1 MSQSIGNRIRLGLAL
16 RGISQ
21 ASLAEAIGTSAPA
34 VNAWVRSETPKR
46 PTAENVSAIA
56 KALDVDEAWLQLGV
70 GQAPA
75 RNAGE
80 ERAEYDERLS
90 WYWQPPPPDEQRVMG
105 NAAGHAFEL
114 NVRALVRETGQNIL
128 DELLD
133 GEQTVE
139 AEYSVIEL
147 EADEAR
153 RFLSALKY
161 DAELRPHL
169 EACAAEKARKQ
180 AAVIENGLKHLKEDG
195 RLRLIRIADY
205 GANGLTG
212 PEFETGRFMAVCR
225 NTLDSQ
231 KGAKAGGSYGLG
243 KATMWD
249 ASWMGVVVT
258 NSDLSVPEGDIS
270 ENRLFV
276 RAELPWHRTGEAKA
290 WNGPGWLG
298 ALDKDRECT
307 VSYAGNATLARD
319 LYVERPDDRPGTT
332 FLIVGAY
339 DPSGE
344 TEDLES
350 VAESIR
356 RQLEENFWAAMVS
369 RGKKPSRL
377 RASVKTW
384 RGREEIS
391 SVTVNPADQLRPMV
405 ETLTSYYAGD
415 LVEELADPGDVIA
428 VPVSLEV
435 PARGEPDPHEGF
447 EHEATLL
454 VAHTDEPA
462 DSGSVSRLVY
472 LRGNNMTIRDF
483 KLTALPLGAKQFNAV
498 LLAGEAAGEK
508 AENKRAEKFLRAAE
522 PPAHN
527 KWEGTSEVTTR
538 YARGG
543 GAAIRRFE
551 NRTKSAIRDAVRDRG
566 GGGADGPESLK
577 ELLRLVTP
585 SENPKKPRVKS
596 VEAGLEPS
604 TGTWKVEGTVS
615 LPSGSAWSFR
625 PVLKFGTES
634 GPDIAVDWSELSA
647 GSRCTLV
654 EGRLVSSGKART
666 ATFHAVSD
674 PDKYPVS
681 AGRARIRVD
690 LRDVRSV
697 KEDGS

>member
-1 MSQSIGNRIRLGLAL
+1 MSQTIGDRIRLALAL

-21 ASLAEAIGTSAPA
+21 AALAEAISTSAPA
-34 VNAWVRSETPKR
+34 VNGWVRPENPKR
-46 PTAENVSAIA
+46 PTAENVTAIA

-70 GQAPA
+70 GAAPA
-75 RNAGE
+75 RSAAE
-80 ERAEYDERLS
+80 ERAEYEQRLE

-114 NVRALVRETGQNIL
+114 NIRALVRETGQNIL

-133 GEQTVE
+133 GEQTVH

-153 RFLSALKY
+153 RFLDALKY
-161 DAELRPHL
+161 EAELRPHL

-180 AAVIENGLKHLKEDG
+180 AAVIESGLKHLKDNG

-205 GANGLTG
+205 NANGLTG
-212 PEFETGRFMAVCR
+212 PEFDTGRFMAVCR

-249 ASWMGVVVT
+249 ASWMGVVIT
-258 NSDLSVPEGDIS
+258 NSDLSVPEGEIT

-276 RAELPWHRTGEAKA
+276 RAELPWHRTAEDET

-298 ALDKDRECT
+298 LRDEAKKCT
-307 VSYAGNATLARD
+307 ISYPGNATLAHD

-356 RQLEENFWAAMVS
+356 QQLEENFWAAMVP
-369 RGKKPSRL
+369 RGPRPPRL
-377 RASVKTW
+377 RATVKTW
-384 RGREEIS
+384 RGREEVS
-391 SVTVNPADQLRPMV
+391 SVTVNPADQMRPLV
-405 ETLTSYYAGD
+405 QTLTSYYSDG
-415 LVEELADPGDVIA
+415 LVEELEEPGDVIA
-428 VPVSLEV
+428 VPVPLEV
-435 PARGEPDPHEGF
+435 PERYEPEPHEAF

-454 VAHTDEPA
+454 VAYTDEPA
-462 DSGSVSRLVY
+462 DSASVSRLVY

-483 KLTALPLGAKQFNAV
+483 KLTALPLGAKQFNAL
-498 LLAGEAAGEK
+498 LLAGEAAGED
-508 AENKRAEKFLRAAE
+508 AEHKRAEKFLRAAE

-551 NRTKSAIRDAVRDRG
+551 DATKAAIRGAVRDRG

-585 SENPKKPRVKS
+585 TENPKKPRVKS
-596 VEAGLEPS
+596 VEADLEPS
-604 TGTWKVEGTVS
+604 TGAWKIEGTVS

-625 PVLKFGTES
+625 PVLKFGTGS
-634 GPDIAVDWSELSA
+634 GPDIAVEWSELAA

-654 EGRLVSSGKART
+654 DGRLVSNERART
-666 ATFHAVSD
+666 ATFRAVSD
-674 PDKYPVS
+674 PDSYPVS
-681 AGRARIRVD
+681 AGRARVRVD
-690 LRDVRSV
+690 LRDVRSL
-697 KEDGS
+697 KEAVS

>member
-1 MSQSIGNRIRLGLAL
+1 MN
-16 RGISQ
+16 Q
-21 ASLAEAIGTSAPA
+21 ATLAEATGMSAPA
-34 VNAWVRSETPKR
+34 VNAWVRRENPKR
-46 PTAENVSAIA
+46 PTAENVTMIA
-56 KALDVDEAWLQLGV
+56 KALEVDEAWLQLGV
-70 GQAPA
+70 GQAPTRSA
-75 RNAGE
+75 SE
-80 ERAEYDERLS
+80 ERAEYEQRLR

-114 NVRALVRETGQNIL
+114 NIRALVRETGQNIL

-147 EADEAR
+147 EADDAR
-153 RFLSALKY
+153 EFLATLRYES
-161 DAELRPHL
+161 ELEPHL
-169 EACAAEKARKQ
+169 QACAAEKARKQ
-180 AAVIENGLKHLKEDG
+180 AAVIESGLKQLHANG

-212 PEFETGRFMAVCR
+212 PEFDTGRFMAVCR

-258 NSDLSVPEGDIS
+258 NSKLSVPEGEIS
-270 ENRLFV
+270 DNRLFV
-276 RAELPWHRTGEAKA
+276 RAELPWHATKA
-290 WNGPGWLG
+290 DQVWNGPGWLG
-298 ALDKDRECT
+298 APDEKKACT
-307 VSYAGNATLARD
+307 ISYPGNATLARD
-319 LYVERPDDRPGTT
+319 LYVERSDGRPGTT

-350 VAESIR
+350 VATSLR
-356 RQLEENFWAAMVS
+356 HQLEENFWAAMVR
-369 RGKKPSRL
+369 RGDKPPRM
-377 RASVKTW
+377 RATVQTW
-384 RGREEIS
+384 RGRQQLS
-391 SVTVNPADQLRPMV
+391 SVIVNPADQMKPLV

-415 LVEELADPGDVIA
+415 LVEQLEEPGDVVA
-428 VPVSLEV
+428 VPVELKV
-435 PARGEPDPHEGF
+435 PERYEPEPHGMF
-447 EHEATLL
+447 EHEANLL
-454 VAHTDEPA
+454 VAYTDQPA
-462 DSGSVSRLVY
+462 DSSSVSRLVY

-498 LLAGEAAGEK
+498 LLAGEAAGED
-508 AENKRAEKFLRAAE
+508 AESKRAEKFLRAAE

-543 GAAIRRFE
+543 GIAIRRFE
-551 NRTKSAIRDAVRDRG
+551 DAAKAAIRDVVRDRG
-566 GGGADGPESLK
+566 GGGDDGPESLK

-585 SENPKKPRVKS
+585 AQSPKKPRIKS
-596 VEAGLEPS
+596 AAGSLEAS
-604 TGTWKVEGTVS
+604 TGKWLIDGTVS
-615 LPSGSAWSFR
+615 LPPGSAWSFR

-634 GPDIAVDWSELSA
+634 GPDIAVNWSELRA
-647 GSRCTLV
+647 GSRCALH
-654 EGRLVSSGKART
+654 GDRLVSKAGART
-666 ATFHAVSD
+666 ATFQAVSD
-674 PDKYPVS
+674 PDSYPVA

-690 LRDVRSV
+690 LRDVRGV
-697 KEDGS
+697 EDDE